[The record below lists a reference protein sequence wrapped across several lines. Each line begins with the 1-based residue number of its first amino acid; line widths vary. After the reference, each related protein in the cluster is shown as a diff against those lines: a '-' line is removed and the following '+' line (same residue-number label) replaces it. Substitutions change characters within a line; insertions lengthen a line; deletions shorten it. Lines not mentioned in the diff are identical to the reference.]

1 MYFYIKKEIIMV
13 KLQHKV
19 VILTVIFLFNLKNCF
34 FFFNKSV
41 FVDNIHK
48 ISKRHFL
55 NILYNVH
62 VI

>member
-1 MYFYIKKEIIMV
+1 MI

-55 NILYNVH
+55 DILYNVH